1 MLILCPDPPKI
12 NPELKNESVTYNTSL
27 QFICSLSGF
36 PTPEILWTKDGENL
50 GNNNTLTINR
60 VSYGDTGQYTCSA
73 NNSGGNSEVAF
84 HITVTGK
91 RWHTFVSFSCS
102 SHFLGSFFLFLY
114 TFTFFDLYF
123 WILCPGPPEIN
134 PELKNRSVTYRSP
147 LQFNCSLSG
156 FPTPEILWTKD
167 GENLG
172 NNNTLTINRVSYGD
186 TGQYTC
192 SANNSGGN
200 SEVAFHI
207 TVTGKRWHTFVSFS
221 CSSHFLGSFF
231 LFLYTFTFFDLYFWI
246 LCPGPPEINPEL
258 KNRSVTYRSPLQF
271 NCSLSGFPTPEILWT
286 KDGENLGNNN
296 TLTINRVSYG
306 DAGQYTC
313 SANNSGG
320 SSEGAFHIIV
330 TGKRWL
336 NFGSFSCSSH
346 FLGVF
351 SFFSYFPL
359 FELYFEILCP
369 GPPEI
374 NTELKNQSVTYK
386 TSLQFN
392 CSLSGFPTPEILW
405 TKDGENI
412 GNKNTLTINRVSY
425 GDAGQYTC
433 SAKNSEG
440 KNEAAFHITVT
451 GKCWH
456 TLFPLVALL
465 VFCCSFQTFPFFEL
479 CLLILCPGPPEIN
492 PELKNQS
499 VTYKTSLQFNCSLSG
514 FPTPEIL
521 WTKDGENLGNNNT
534 LTINPVSYGDAGQ
547 YACSANNS
555 EGNNEAAF
563 DITVTGKRWHTFV
576 SFNCSSYFLR
586 FFFLFFF
593 FFILSPFLI
602 CTFEFY
608 AQVGLK
614 LILSS
619 RIGQLHINHRFSS
632 IAL

>member
-1 MLILCPDPPKI
+1 M
-12 NPELKNESVTYNTSL
+12 TYFCFL
-27 QFICSLSGF
+27 QLLFSFSRVF
-36 PTPEILWTKDGENL
+36 FFFH
-50 GNNNTLTINR
+50 TLT
-60 VSYGDTGQYTCSA
+60 
-73 NNSGGNSEVAF
+73 
-84 HITVTGK
+84 
-91 RWHTFVSFSCS
+91 
-102 SHFLGSFFLFLY
+102 FFEF
-114 TFTFFDLYF
+114 
-123 WILCPGPPEIN
+123 
-134 PELKNRSVTYRSP
+134 
-147 LQFNCSLSG
+147 
-156 FPTPEILWTKD
+156 
-167 GENLG
+167 
-172 NNNTLTINRVSYGD
+172 
-186 TGQYTC
+186 
-192 SANNSGGN
+192 
-200 SEVAFHI
+200 
-207 TVTGKRWHTFVSFS
+207 
-221 CSSHFLGSFF
+221 
-231 LFLYTFTFFDLYFWI
+231 YFWI

-313 SANNSGG
+313 SANNS
-320 SSEGAFHIIV
+320 EGKNESAFHITV

-336 NFGSFSCSSH
+336 NFVSFSCSSY
-346 FLGVF
+346 FMTFF
-351 SFFSYFPL
+351 SFFFFFHTFTF
-359 FELYFEILCP
+359 FELYFWILCP

-386 TSLQFN
+386 TSLQFI

-465 VFCCSFQTFPFFEL
+465 IFCCSFQTFPFFEL

-499 VTYKTSLQFNCSLSG
+499 ATYKTSLQFNCSLSG

-534 LTINPVSYGDAGQ
+534 LTINRVSYGDAGQ
-547 YACSANNS
+547 YTCSANNS
-555 EGNNEAAF
+555 EGKNESAF
-563 DITVTGKRWHTFV
+563 HITVTGKRWLNFV
-576 SFNCSSYFLR
+576 SFSCSSYFMT
-586 FFFLFFF
+586 FFSFFF
-593 FFILSPFLI
+593 FFHTFTFFELYFWILCPGPPEINTELKNQSVTYKTSLQFICSLSGFPTPEILWTKDGENLGNNNTLTIRQARLEDSGQYTCSAKNSEGSKNSTFWIEVAGGTVLI
-602 CTFEFY
+602 YT
-608 AQVGLK
+608 
-614 LILSS
+614 
-619 RIGQLHINHRFSS
+619 
-632 IAL
+632 